1 MLFEFRVYAKNV
13 VWPTHYGIVAD
24 DFNSADELLRLK
36 LKEDGRDDWWTLER
50 IEFINS

>member
-13 VWPTHYGIVAD
+13 VWPTRYGIVAD
-24 DFNSADELLRLK
+24 DFDSADQQLLAQLRA
-36 LKEDGRDDWWTLER
+36 DGRDDWWTLER